1 MRTQW
6 YFLLRLNMGSPLLE
20 LILDVESLCLLPLTH
35 LSSINTPPGVR
46 CCSARL
52 LRVIRTVTAT
62 INNSDP

>member
-6 YFLLRLNMGSPLLE
+6 YFLLRLNTGSPLLE

-46 CCSARL
+46 AALQGCYA
-52 LRVIRTVTAT
+52 
-62 INNSDP
+62 